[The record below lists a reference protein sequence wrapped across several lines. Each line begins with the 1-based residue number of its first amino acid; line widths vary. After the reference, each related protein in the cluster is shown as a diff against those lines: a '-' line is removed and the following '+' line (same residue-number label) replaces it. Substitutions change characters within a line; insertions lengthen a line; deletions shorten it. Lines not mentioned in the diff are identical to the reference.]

1 MDKNDFLVNLHY
13 LPIILFV
20 SLPAVFVLTYVIAV
34 LSDHVEAGFP
44 YISDVATSAPE
55 SCIFAQFMN
64 MIAALMCFVIY
75 IRYSQVKE
83 CTTAFRLQASLPRW
97 NYWALILGLTTTLG
111 VSIVANFQETSVIV
125 VHMIGAF
132 LCFGG
137 GTAYFW
143 TQAVCS
149 FYLHPLGCSLRMAHL
164 RTALS
169 TFCTV
174 CFFVIFITGVLASLA
189 YKGTNPQKWY
199 KNDGGWELHVAST
212 VTEWICAIAFCVYIL
227 TFTDEFRDIRMI
239 HPKETL
245 TADEVEIS
253 FQILCNFNRS
263 RSSNEVLNE
272 SQASPL
278 YQDQGIDTPCPG
290 YRYREYRDALLDDVA
305 PLIATTPPNER
316 RPDDLCPIQIHVHNS
331 AIRERRRQ
339 GLEKKKER
347 EEKTNVSQEDDTRR
361 WIDLD
366 ENVLDGYILIDDGCV
381 ESAVIHQEKNFPDFD
396 DVDFGDDADSHGNY
410 ESSMFAEGPWIR
422 RGGPDLDAGLTTY
435 PLANS
440 HGNAY
445 RESSSHNEY
454 SRLFSEISAKKE
466 AEDRRRRQEDD
477 DYAIANSHGDHS
489 PSGIR
494 GRSCSGR
501 LETERLLLWNAKNDV
516 NYEIA
521 NSHSNYRVFYDSQTQ
536 HQGIQPPEWP
546 IGSWKDKLEKNQ
558 GSGEEGEGKS
568 EKSKGSR
575 KSSVSKKLEN
585 EPEDTTC
592 DIEQCLV
599 QIEESLLNIEQNL
612 LHVQDLD
619 LPELRNLLYKSP
631 SIERS
636 LYEMQD
642 LLYADSIVP
651 VIKRNKS
658 LSLGSD
664 EDEDEDEEEDEE
676 EEEEEAWMEEKLT
689 VKDDDDEDGD
699 ANACPFGG
707 SNEESSDTANQ
718 DENNPPKSIDDQT
731 NNDWVNENA
740 DLEKQKL
747 ETNLTTDSAK
757 AVNFVLNSLGKTPS
771 RRTVIDENKENIR
784 LCWSEPE
791 DPTVDYNLNNSC
803 LEKKIHCQDK
813 CHTRTN
819 SLDENSSFKE
829 IELGDRCTKTSLQN
843 IFFEHKSNRLLKAKD
858 KAKSDGTL
866 QTRRDRSSSSGRGEQ
881 GKKNKERRRR
891 RSSNE
896 NRLIGFED
904 KTEDFRKKIESM
916 VSHRRS
922 TISTPDYHK
931 KSTKTS
937 TESIDIERSRSRDR
951 SPTKSKRISLSMERI
966 HEKDSTGGKSC
977 EKKKRKKTS
986 VRTQNQSEN
995 ALVPSKLISLS
1006 LSLLLAALLQAV
1018 RCLTDLVEDAFR
1030 SVSYDRSGLLQ

>member
-1 MDKNDFLVNLHY
+1 MDKNDYMVNLHY
-13 LPIILFV
+13 LPILLFV
-20 SLPAVFVLTYVIAV
+20 SLPSVVLITYIIAV
-34 LSDHVEAGFP
+34 LSDHVDGGFP

-55 SCIFAQFMN
+55 SCIFAQYMN
-64 MIAALMCFVIY
+64 MIAALMFFFIY
-75 IRYSQVKE
+75 IRYFQVKE

-97 NYWALILGLTTTLG
+97 NYWALILGLTSTLG
-111 VSIVANFQETSVIV
+111 ISIVANFQETSVLI
-125 VHMIGAF
+125 VHMIGAI

-149 FYLHPLGCSLRMAHL
+149 LYLHPLGCSLRMAHL

-169 TFCTV
+169 TFCTI
-174 CFFVIFITGVLASLA
+174 CFFVIFITGFLAKLA

-199 KNDGGWELHVAST
+199 KDDGGWELHIAST
-212 VTEWICAIAFCVYIL
+212 VTEWICAIAFSLYIL
-227 TFTDEFRDIRMI
+227 TFTDEFRDIRMS
-239 HPKETL
+239 HPKIKQRTFERK
-245 TADEVEIS
+245 AS
-253 FQILCNFNRS
+253 FSVVPRP
-263 RSSNEVLNE
+263 RR
-272 SQASPL
+272 PM
-278 YQDQGIDTPCPG
+278 DTPCPG
-290 YRYREYRDALLDDVA
+290 YRYRENRDALLDDVA

-316 RPDDLCPIQIHVHNS
+316 RTDDLCPVQIHVHDS

-339 GLEKKKER
+339 GLEKRKER
-347 EEKTNVSQEDDTRR
+347 EEKVNGAQEDDSHR

-366 ENVLDGYILIDDGCV
+366 ENVLDGYILIDDGCT

-396 DVDFGDDADSHGNY
+396 DVNFDDDAGSHSNYKSSILAKRPWTRQVDS
-410 ESSMFAEGPWIR
+410 
-422 RGGPDLDAGLTTY
+422 DLDDSTVY

-445 RESSSHNEY
+445 QESSSHNEY
-454 SRLFSEISAKKE
+454 SRLYTELSAKKE
-466 AEDRRRRQEDD
+466 AEDRRRRRCRHQEDGE
-477 DYAIANSHGDHS
+477 YAIANSHGDKNIS
-489 PSGIR
+489 DIR
-494 GRSCSGR
+494 GRTCSER
-501 LETERLLLWNAKNDV
+501 LESERLSLRNPKVDV
-516 NYEIA
+516 INYEIA

-536 HQGIQPPEWP
+536 HQDIHP
-546 IGSWKDKLEKNQ
+546 IESWKDKLDKNQ
-558 GSGEEGEGKS
+558 DTTNEGKDNN
-568 EKSKGSR
+568 EKSKNSPL
-575 KSSVSKKLEN
+575 SKKLDN
-585 EPEDTTC
+585 KSEDATC

-658 LSLGSD
+658 LSLESE
-664 EDEDEDEEEDEE
+664 EDEDENEEEEE
-676 EEEEEAWMEEKLT
+676 EEEEEAWVEEKLT
-689 VKDDDDEDGD
+689 IKDDDDEDGD
-699 ANACPFGG
+699 ANPCPFNG
-707 SNEESSDTANQ
+707 SNEESSDTTNQ
-718 DENNPPKSIDDQT
+718 DDNNPPKSIDDQSS
-731 NNDWVNENA
+731 NDWVNENA
-740 DLEKQKL
+740 DLQN
-747 ETNLTTDSAK
+747 ETVESNIPVDTAK
-757 AVNFVLNSLGKTPS
+757 AVNFVLNSLGKTPP

-819 SLDENSSFKE
+819 SLDENSSFKDTE
-829 IELGDRCTKTSLQN
+829 VTDKYTKTSLQN
-843 IFFEHKSNRLLKAKD
+843 IFFENKSNRLLKATD

-881 GKKNKERRRR
+881 GKKNKDRRRR

-896 NRLIGFED
+896 NRLIGLDE

-922 TISTPDYHK
+922 TISTLDYHK

-937 TESIDIERSRSRDR
+937 TESIDRDRSRSPDR
-951 SPTKSKRISLSMERI
+951 SPNKSSKRISSSMERI
-966 HEKDSTGGKSC
+966 HEKDSAGGKNC
-977 EKKKRKKTS
+977 EKKKRKKGS
-986 VRTQNQSEN
+986 GRPQNSSDN